1 MLNITTNVE
10 KYTNMYIF
18 HASKTE
24 FAQKCAAFT
33 PNTDG
38 QTWTARRFAVTNQKF
53 SQCNLPLQKHNIHMK
68 SSVEAKSK
76 LFVFYH
82 YPLS

>member
-1 MLNITTNVE
+1 
-10 KYTNMYIF
+10 MYIF

-38 QTWTARRFAVTNQKF
+38 QTWTAGRFAVTNQKF

-76 LFVFYH
+76 LFAKCRMS
-82 YPLS
+82 LQRIGIEDRDEKL